1 MRFMKDYTEN
11 YGKTAGKIWKILE
24 KHGPLSESDVIK
36 KTRLNKNDF
45 FSGIGW
51 LARENK
57 ICKIGAKYK
66 LGETNLTDN
75 IGNNA
80 GKVWNALR
88 TTQDID
94 VSSIAEISQIKIK
107 DAHSALGW
115 LARED
120 KIQALKGKEIK
131 FKLK

>member
-1 MRFMKDYTEN
+1 MKDYTEN